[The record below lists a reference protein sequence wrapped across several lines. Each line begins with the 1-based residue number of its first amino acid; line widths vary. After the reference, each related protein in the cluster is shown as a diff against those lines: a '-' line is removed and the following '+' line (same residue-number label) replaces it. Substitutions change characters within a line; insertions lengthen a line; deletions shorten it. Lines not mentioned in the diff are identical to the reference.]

1 MRHISKSFPGV
12 KALDDVGFSVAE
24 GEVRALVG
32 ENGAGKSTLMK
43 ILNGNYK
50 KDEGQ
55 ILIDGKEVDITDPL
69 VAAAHGIS
77 IIFQEL
83 NLVDQLSIAE
93 NIFAGRLSK
102 GLKRV
107 NWKEINRKAKE
118 LLDRIGFDADPRTEV
133 GSLTVA
139 QGYHV
144 HPACLPAADG
154 RDRQGAQP
162 RLPDHPDGR
171 ALGHADQKRTE
182 RFV

>member
-1 MRHISKSFPGV
+1 MNNAFFEMRHISKSFPGV

-102 GLKRV
+102 GFMQELTKY
-107 NWKEINRKAKE
+107 WGERK
-118 LLDRIGFDADPRTEV
+118 
-133 GSLTVA
+133 
-139 QGYHV
+139 
-144 HPACLPAADG
+144 
-154 RDRQGAQP
+154 
-162 RLPDHPDGR
+162 
-171 ALGHADQKRTE
+171 
-182 RFV
+182 

>member
-55 ILIDGKEVDITDPL
+55 ILIDGEEVDITDPL

-83 NLVDQLSIAE
+83 NLVDQLPLRRTFSP
-93 NIFAGRLSK
+93 AGSRRDSSGSTGRRSTGRRRSCSTASALMRTP
-102 GLKRV
+102 G
-107 NWKEINRKAKE
+107 
-118 LLDRIGFDADPRTEV
+118 PRS
-133 GSLTVA
+133 G
-139 QGYHV
+139 
-144 HPACLPAADG
+144 P
-154 RDRQGAQP
+154 
-162 RLPDHPDGR
+162 
-171 ALGHADQKRTE
+171 
-182 RFV
+182 

>member
-1 MRHISKSFPGV
+1 MNNAFFEMRHISKSFPGV

-69 VAAAHGIS
+69 VAAANGIS

-93 NIFAGRLSK
+93 DIFAGRLSK
-102 GLKRV
+102 
-107 NWKEINRKAKE
+107 
-118 LLDRIGFDADPRTEV
+118 
-133 GSLTVA
+133 
-139 QGYHV
+139 
-144 HPACLPAADG
+144 
-154 RDRQGAQP
+154 
-162 RLPDHPDGR
+162 
-171 ALGHADQKRTE
+171 
-182 RFV
+182 